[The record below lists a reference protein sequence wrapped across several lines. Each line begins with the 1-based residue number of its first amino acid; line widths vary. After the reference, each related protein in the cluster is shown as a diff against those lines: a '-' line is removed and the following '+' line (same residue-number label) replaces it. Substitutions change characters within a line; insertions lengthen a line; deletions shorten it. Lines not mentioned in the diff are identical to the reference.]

1 MRLDHLLSGKLH
13 ISSLLK
19 RSHLSVVGREVAGG
33 LGSTD
38 SGFGGGQLGS
48 VAQLV
53 RAPS

>member
-13 ISSLLK
+13 TQAVALK
-19 RSHLSVVGREVAGG
+19 RSHLSVVGRMSPAVRVDRFEIGG
-33 LGSTD
+33 D
-38 SGFGGGQLGS
+38 QLGS